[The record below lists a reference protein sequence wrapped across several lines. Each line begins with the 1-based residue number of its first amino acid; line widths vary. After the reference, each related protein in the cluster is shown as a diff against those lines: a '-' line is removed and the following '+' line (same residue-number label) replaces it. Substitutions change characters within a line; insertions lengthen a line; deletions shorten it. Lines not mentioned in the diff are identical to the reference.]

1 MFKEIKMDKEKYIN
15 KLCRINFEHIL
26 LDGSKIVRN
35 EQIYISTKNSDI
47 LDDKG
52 DVVIDPVAGSGSTL
66 KACQELNRSCYG
78 FEIDK
83 TFYEKAKDWLGIEPL
98 KTNKHEMKQLSIFDV
113 C

>member
-47 LDDKG
+47 LDDKRL
-52 DVVIDPVAGSGSTL
+52 VSIVIIDD
-66 KACQELNRSCYG
+66 KEH
-78 FEIDK
+78 FESKRIK
-83 TFYEKAKDWLGIEPL
+83 F
-98 KTNKHEMKQLSIFDV
+98 
-113 C
+113 